1 MGDELGT
8 KTGSHRGP
16 IDSRD
21 GKVIIVYAGVQADEP
36 EREVPRLPADAEDA
50 LLARI
55 KGLLQSLQPSLL
67 VGALASGADILFA
80 RAALSE
86 GIPLRVLLPFAKE
99 DFRRTS
105 VELRGEPWTSHFDRI
120 VADKAVELVEGAQ
133 PVEETA
139 AAFNEHNLTMLDDA
153 RTLAEDTDERVWVL
167 TIRPAPAEG
176 APTVTDDLVLRA
188 EERGHLTLDLAPFH
202 ESTSAFI
209 VMPYGRKK
217 DVRSGKYVDCDPAF
231 HRIYRPLLEDADI
244 SWSRA
249 DLETDSG
256 IIHSG
261 MLAALANSDVVLVDL
276 TATNFNVAYELGV
289 RHVFA
294 DRATV
299 LVNPQIE
306 GQSRY
311 APPFDINMIR
321 VHSFERGQKVSDLQA
336 EEAIRGLQPVLR
348 RVIREVEVDSPAH
361 SWFDLASV
369 KRPFSQLAEVAEALI
384 AENNARDRIAV
395 AIKSSDAAEMK
406 AAAEWVSSTSNVNE
420 GLRRSLRIELALGL
434 HAEEAYED
442 ARVLLDLAQ
451 PSVDDALHRIW
462 LQKSIMVYRRLGE
475 DAQDPAIRIELWRK
489 ARRHLEE
496 ADAAGYVDSETYG
509 SWGGLIKRELELQLG
524 NGDPAVSTS
533 LFREMAEKYKAGFE
547 ADPSYY
553 TGVNLLMAIRLSDRE
568 RDSSFREEFD
578 EVLAVSRFLN
588 RLAIADDPSDYWAL
602 ATRAE
607 LTLHERL
614 VQSLSVDEAA
624 EQYAEAARH
633 GNADQ
638 IRSTKYQLGFL
649 VKYGD
654 PADVIERLKLVVDQ
668 AR

>member
-1 MGDELGT
+1 MGDELGART
-8 KTGSHRGP
+8 SSHRGT
-16 IDSRD
+16 IESRD
-21 GKVIIVYAGVQADEP
+21 DKLIIVYAGVQADEP
-36 EREVPRLPADAEDA
+36 GREVPRLPADAEDA
-50 LLARI
+50 LLTRL
-55 KGLLQSLQPSLL
+55 KGLLQSLQPSRL

-86 GIPLRVLLPFAKE
+86 GIPLRVLLPFATE

-120 VADKAVELVEGAQ
+120 VADQAVEVVTGAQ

-139 AAFNEHNLTMLDDA
+139 AAFSEHNLTMLDDA
-153 RTLAEDTDERVWVL
+153 RALAEDTGERVWVL
-167 TIRPAPAEG
+167 TIRPAPVLA

-188 EERGHLTLDLAPFH
+188 EERGHLTLDLAPVQ
-202 ESTSAFI
+202 EGTSAFI

-217 DVRSGKYVDCDPAF
+217 DARSGKYVDCDPAF
-231 HRIYRPLLEDADI
+231 HRIYRPLMEDADI
-244 SWSRA
+244 LWNRA

-276 TATNFNVAYELGV
+276 TTMNFNVAYELGV

-299 LVNPQIE
+299 LINPQIE
-306 GQSRY
+306 GHSRQ

-321 VHSFERGQKVSDLQA
+321 VHSFERGQKVTDLQA
-336 EEAIRGLQPVLR
+336 ENAIRRIQPVLQ
-348 RVIREVEVDSPAH
+348 RVTREVEVDSPAH
-361 SWFDLASV
+361 SWFDLTSV
-369 KRPFSQLAEVAEALI
+369 KRPFSQLAEKAESLI
-384 AENNARDRIAV
+384 AENNARNRVAEAV
-395 AIKSSDAAEMK
+395 KSSDAAEMK
-406 AAAEWVSSTSNVNE
+406 AAAEWVSSTSTVNE
-420 GLRRSLRIELALGL
+420 GLRRSLRIELALGM
-434 HAEEAYED
+434 HTEGAYED

-475 DAQDPAIRIELWRK
+475 DAQDPAIRIDLWRK
-489 ARRHLEE
+489 ARRHLED

-524 NGDPAVSTS
+524 TGDPAVSTS

-588 RLAIADDPSDYWAL
+588 RLAMADDPDDYWAL

-607 LTLHERL
+607 LTLYENL
-614 VQSLSVDEAA
+614 DQGSSIDEAA

-633 GNADQ
+633 GRADQ
-638 IRSTKYQLGFL
+638 IRSTKDQLRFL
-649 VKYGD
+649 AKYGD
-654 PADVIERLKLVVDQ
+654 PADVIERLQLVIDQ